1 MQRIPE
7 PELMN
12 DAGQV
17 TAYAAAD
24 FNTTDARFI
33 ERFRELFGENFAG
46 RMLDLGCGPGNIS
59 LRMAAA
65 FPQARITGV
74 DGADAM
80 LAVARQRAAELP
92 ESNGRLAFIEATLP
106 HVWQD
111 ETRYDAI
118 VCNSFLHH
126 LHDPMVL
133 WQAVQMHAAEG
144 CRILCVDLRRPASPE
159 AARQLQATHVAN
171 EAAILQED
179 FYNSLLAAFTAEEV
193 CAQLAAAGLDYLQI
207 REKEDRYL
215 EVSGRF
221 SSVSDSKSGPESR

>member
-24 FNTTDARFI
+24 FNASDARFI
-33 ERFRELFGENFAG
+33 ERFRELFGENLAG

-59 LRMAAA
+59 LRMAEA
-65 FPQARITGV
+65 FPQTQITGV

-80 LAVARQRAAELP
+80 LAIARQRAAALP
-92 ESNGRLAFIEATLP
+92 ESSRLAFIEATLP
-106 HVWQD
+106 HPLQNGI
-111 ETRYDAI
+111 RYDAI

-133 WQAVQMHAAEG
+133 WQTIREHAAQG
-144 CRILCVDLRRPASPE
+144 CRILCVDLRRPASAA
-159 AARQLQATHVAN
+159 AARQLQAQHVAN
-171 EAAILQED
+171 EAPILQED

-193 CAQLAAAGLDYLQI
+193 RAQLAAANLGYLQV
-207 REKEDRYL
+207 RETEDRYL

-221 SSVSDSKSGPESR
+221 SSVSDNKSGPESR